1 MLFATPNV
9 GDPNWG
15 PNVLNG
21 FNILSQH
28 ADTADAHVVLG
39 TSAHGGIVA
48 SSTVGLPNGIAQLD
62 DTGTV
67 VAAQLPPA
75 VWG

>member
-1 MLFATPNV
+1 MIFATPSV
-9 GDPNWG
+9 GDPAWG
-15 PNVLNG
+15 PSVLNG

-28 ADTADAHVVLG
+28 ADTADAHVVLS

-48 SSTVGLPNGIAQLD
+48 SSALGVVNGVAQLD
-62 DTGTV
+62 ESATV